1 MEKMLLLLSCI
12 HAISKSHLRCPQNL
26 SQRHPFLSTATV
38 ILLLAHCWTSWFPA
52 SSLTFYRLFPH
63 SSHNELLETRKIL
76 GCSFAQDLPVSSHH
90 TYDKIQAAPHGLLG
104 LPTSSVSPVPW
115 PHPTYRLQPGWL
127 LAETCPTLTGV
138 IVLEAPTHGI
148 LCAVYVSLDEMR
160 GGGVAGSKLSTIWV
174 LAHVGKRHSGNVYQL
189 TFLPVVCHCLSL
201 HSLANT

>member
-63 SSHNELLETRKIL
+63 SSHNKLLETRKIL

-90 TYDKIQAAPHGLLG
+90 TYDKIQAAPHSSWAFLPLQSPLFPGHILL
-104 LPTSSVSPVPW
+104 TASSQGDFW
-115 PHPTYRLQPGWL
+115 LKHARLL
-127 LAETCPTLTGV
+127 LASLSWKPRHMASCAQCTCL
-138 IVLEAPTHGI
+138 
-148 LCAVYVSLDEMR
+148 
-160 GGGVAGSKLSTIWV
+160 
-174 LAHVGKRHSGNVYQL
+174 
-189 TFLPVVCHCLSL
+189 
-201 HSLANT
+201 